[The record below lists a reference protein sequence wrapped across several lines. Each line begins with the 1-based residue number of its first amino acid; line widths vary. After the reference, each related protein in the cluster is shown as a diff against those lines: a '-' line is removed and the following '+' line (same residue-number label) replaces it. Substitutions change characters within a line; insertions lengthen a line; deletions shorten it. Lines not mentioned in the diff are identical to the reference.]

1 MDQIFINIITFKATN
16 KMTMNKSFLLLC
28 SILMTG
34 FSAIGFAQ
42 ETPTE
47 RAPGHLNNNKF
58 KQLYEEF
65 STPNSY
71 RTASGAPGVDY
82 YQQQVNYKMDIEL
95 DDKNQ
100 KIYGDE
106 TITYINNSPDALE
119 YLWVQLDQNIRKK
132 DAPALE
138 KNGSGMSPLAQP
150 GSFAK
155 DFLES
160 PFDGG
165 FNISEVKDA
174 NGRALKHTINMTMM
188 RIDLPQPIKS
198 GESYQFSIKWW
209 YNVNN
214 HVTNRARSGYEYFP
228 EDGNRTY
235 VIAQFFPRMA
245 VYNDVEGW
253 QNYQFWGNGEFA
265 LNFGNYE
272 VNLTVP
278 ADHIVDATGVLQNP
292 KDVLTRTE
300 YNRYKE
306 AQNSFD
312 KPVII
317 VTQEEATAKESQFSD
332 KKQTWKFIAE
342 NVRDFAFT
350 SSRKYIWDMMAVQ
363 VGPRKVMAVSL
374 YPKEGNP
381 MWEEYSTQAV
391 AQTLKTYSK
400 FTFNYP
406 YPKAVS
412 VHAKNQGME
421 YPMICWN
428 YGRPNPDGT
437 YSDRTKFGMISVII
451 HEVGHNYFPMIVNSD
466 ERQWGWM
473 DEGLD
478 TFMQYLTEQEFG
490 AAYPSAIAPLEKYPS
505 RRGDPSKIVPYMA
518 GNQEFISPIM
528 SNPENV
534 FQLGPNA
541 YAKPATALNIL
552 RETVMGH
559 ELFDHAFKTYAQ
571 RWMFKHPTPED
582 FFRTMEDASAVDL
595 DWFWRGWF
603 YTTDYVD
610 IGVKSVKRYYVSPK
624 PGAEVDELLKGYGMT
639 INDLPP
645 DMMFMVAEDS
655 ADFDPSLANA
665 DPMEQSQSLKEYV
678 MDNYSET
685 ERNNM
690 EVPKYF
696 YEVEFEKP
704 GGLVM
709 PLIVEYEYADGTKE
723 RVNYPVQVWRKND
736 ASVKKVLATNKELV
750 GIKVDPDAQTADID
764 TENNSW
770 PKQESQTDFDKFK
783 EKIKG

>member
-1 MDQIFINIITFKATN
+1 MRTLAYVQAIVFACITF
-16 KMTMNKSFLLLC
+16 SVW
-28 SILMTG
+28 G
-34 FSAIGFAQ
+34 Q
-42 ETPTE
+42 EAPAE
-47 RAPGHLNNNKF
+47 REGGHINNNKF

-65 STPNSY
+65 ATPNRF

-82 YQQQVNYKMDIEL
+82 YQQQVDYVMDLEL
-95 DDKNQ
+95 DDKNTRL
-100 KIYGDE
+100 YGDE
-106 TITYINNSPDALE
+106 TITYTNNSPDALS

-138 KNGSGMSPLAQP
+138 KNGSGFQPLAQA
-150 GSFAK
+150 STFVK
-155 DFLES
+155 KYIDE

-165 FNISEVKDA
+165 FHVEAVKGP
-174 NGRALKHTINMTMM
+174 NGRPLKYTINQTMM
-188 RIDLPQPIKS
+188 RVELPKPILPGGQYS
-198 GESYQFSIKWW
+198 FSIKWW
-209 YNVNN
+209 YNINN

-228 EDGNRTY
+228 EDGNRAY

-272 VNLTVP
+272 VKLTVP
-278 ADHIVDATGVLQNP
+278 ADHIVEATGQLQNP
-292 KDVLTRTE
+292 KEVLSRE
-300 YNRYKE
+300 EFKRYKT

-312 KPVII
+312 KPVMI
-317 VTQEEATAKESQFSD
+317 VTQEEATAKEASFSE
-332 KKQTWKFIAE
+332 KKKTWHYIAN
-342 NVRDFAFT
+342 NVRDFAFA
-350 SSRKYIWDMMAVQ
+350 SSRKFIWDMMAVQ

-381 MWEEYSTQAV
+381 LWEAYSTRAV
-391 AQTLKTYSK
+391 AQTLDTYSRY
-400 FTFNYP
+400 TFNYP

-428 YGRPNPDGT
+428 YGRPNEDGT

-490 AAYPSAIAPLEKYPS
+490 TNFPDAIAPLDSYPS
-505 RRGDPSKIVPYMA
+505 RRGAPSKIVPYMA
-518 GNQEFISPIM
+518 GDQSFISPIM

-559 ELFDHAFKTYAQ
+559 ELFDYAFKTYAQ

-603 YTTDYVD
+603 YSTDYVD
-610 IGVKSVKRYYVSPK
+610 IGVGSVKKYYVSNE
-624 PGAEVDELLKGYGMT
+624 PGKEVNELLEQYGMT
-639 INDLPP
+639 MEDLPP
-645 DMMFMVAEDS
+645 NMVYMVAEDEES
-655 ADFDPSLANA
+655 FDPSLAEGNA
-665 DPMEQSQSLKEYV
+665 LNNSESLQ
-678 MDNYSET
+678 NYIAENNSEID
-685 ERNNM
+685 RSNAKA
-690 EVPKYF
+690 PKYL
-696 YEVEFEKP
+696 YEIEFEKP

-709 PLIVEYEYADGTKE
+709 PLIVEYSYADGSQE
-723 RVNYPVQVWRKND
+723 RVTYPVQVWRKND
-736 ASVKKVLATNKELV
+736 AAVRKVLATDKELV
-750 GIKVDPDAQTADID
+750 GIKIDPDAETADID
-764 TENNSW
+764 TTNNSW
-770 PKQESQTDFDKFK
+770 PKEKAATDFEKFK